1 MIDFVE
7 GAMLPKPAKVYL
19 LSLVKR
25 NSLDIWIDEELRKGY
40 IQPSTSPIAA
50 PFFFVKKHNKSLQPV
65 IDYRALN
72 GITIKNHYP
81 IPRIA
86 DLTESLSKASIFTK
100 IDLRW
105 GYNNVCIKE
114 GNEWKTAFITR
125 QGLFEATV
133 IYFGFFNALATFQS
147 MMNNILGDL
156 ICIQLVMVYLDN
168 ILIFGTC
175 LKEHRQLV
183 KEVLKRLQF
192 NDLYTKVE
200 KCFFEQSSIKY
211 LGVIISENKVQMN
224 EEKLSGVLE

>member
-50 PFFFVKKHNKSLQPV
+50 PFFFVKKHNRSLQPV